1 MTSFWDNLRLSL
13 GTFVSNPLRSLL
25 TLLGIVI
32 GVTTVIAMMSMIEGL
47 RIKVNRDLSQ
57 LGANTFQV
65 QKMPIGFGRFNWQKF
80 AKRPS
85 FSLADREAIRASCPA
100 ASAVTAKDSIEA
112 QKITTAHRETRGNV
126 LVWSATADYP
136 ETNALNIGTGRS
148 FNELEVMDARRVAIL
163 GLDVADVLFPGQN
176 PIGQQIRLRG
186 HNFQVI
192 GTFQRRGSFLGLDSQ
207 DNLVVIPVT
216 AFGPIYGK
224 NNFRF
229 SIATA
234 DPGDLSKAQ
243 DEVITLLRKRRN
255 VPADAENNFE
265 VFTNDNLT
273 KTFNGLSQVITVAS
287 FGVCLLSLIVGGI
300 GILNIMLVAVT
311 ERTREIGIRKALGEK
326 RKRILAQFTTEAV
339 VLSLVGGVIGILLG
353 ASVAFLGRWV
363 LDFPTQV
370 PVWAVLLSLAMS
382 SGVGLVFGIYP
393 AARAARLDPV
403 EAMRAE

>member
-1 MTSFWDNLRLSL
+1 MSGFLDNLRLSL

-32 GVTTVIAMMSMIEGL
+32 GVTTVIAMMAMIEGL

-57 LGANTFQV
+57 LGANTFQI

-85 FSLADREAIRASCPA
+85 FSLADREAIRAACPA
-100 ASAVTAKDSIEA
+100 ASAVTAKDSIEG
-112 QKITTAHRETRGNV
+112 QKVTTAHRETRGNV
-126 LVWSATADYP
+126 LVWSATADYL
-136 ETNALNIGTGRS
+136 ETNALIIGTGRS
-148 FNELEVMDARRVAIL
+148 FNDLEVIDARRVAIL

-234 DPGDLSKAQ
+234 DPADLSKAQ

-255 VPADAENNFE
+255 VPADAENN
-265 VFTNDNLT
+265 
-273 KTFNGLSQVITVAS
+273 
-287 FGVCLLSLIVGGI
+287 
-300 GILNIMLVAVT
+300 
-311 ERTREIGIRKALGEK
+311 
-326 RKRILAQFTTEAV
+326 
-339 VLSLVGGVIGILLG
+339 
-353 ASVAFLGRWV
+353 
-363 LDFPTQV
+363 
-370 PVWAVLLSLAMS
+370 
-382 SGVGLVFGIYP
+382 
-393 AARAARLDPV
+393 
-403 EAMRAE
+403 

>member
-85 FSLADREAIRASCPA
+85 FSLADREAIRASCPTA
-100 ASAVTAKDSIEA
+100 TAVTAKDSIEA
-112 QKITTAHRETRGNV
+112 QKVTTAHRETRGNV

-136 ETNALNIGTGRS
+136 ETNALIIGTGRS
-148 FNELEVMDARRVAIL
+148 FNDLEVMDGRRVTVL
-163 GLDVADVLFPGQN
+163 GMDVADILFPGEN

-186 HNFQVI
+186 HNFKVI

-234 DPGDLSKAQ
+234 DPADLSKAQ

-311 ERTREIGIRKALGEK
+311 ERTR
-326 RKRILAQFTTEAV
+326 
-339 VLSLVGGVIGILLG
+339 VIGILLG